1 MTLKSIL
8 VATAISI
15 PAITQAATAEPIK
28 VPVGSP
34 TMVHHLKYEVM
45 YSEKPFELASIY
57 YYDNGIYKIVSP
69 GEDHYG
75 VYVIVGQSTD
85 SVYKISYLSLP
96 SEDWGRNVARHDL
109 TFDNQKQVFTQ
120 QALAYTDQNIPPQ
133 HGSFVQAENTASDH
147 ASVSWQH
154 P

>member
-1 MTLKSIL
+1 MKLKSML
-8 VATAISI
+8 VAAAMSI
-15 PAITQAATAEPIK
+15 PAIANAAAPTPIK
-28 VPVGSP
+28 VPVGNP

-45 YSEKPFELASIY
+45 YSEKPFELATIY

-85 SVYKISYLSLP
+85 TAYKISYLSLP
-96 SEDWGRNVARHDL
+96 SEDWGANVARHDL
-109 TFDNQKQVFTQ
+109 TFDNQNGVFTQ
-120 QALAYTDQNIPPQ
+120 QALAHTDQNIPPQ
-133 HGSFVQAENTASDH
+133 HGSFVQAENTAIDH
-147 ASVSWQH
+147 SSVHWRQ